1 MVEILATQPL
11 GIGFPPPSHEQR
23 TEDRSVRIAFETARL
38 ELAQLYDETV
48 EARTSAYRIACK
60 HSAQTLQ
67 VARVSVWFLS
77 EDAEVLECALSYHLP
92 TDEFTSGAR
101 LLRRGCPHYF
111 QAIRSRRVIVA
122 HDAHCD
128 EKTRELADY
137 LTNNGITS
145 LLDAPIYRNGQ
156 VVGVVCHEHIGP
168 SRTWTEKEAGFASA
182 VSDMLTIL
190 GQQAERAELQA
201 VIAAQKQLEAQNQ
214 KMQALAKLGL
224 VVIHDLSNIMT
235 IVGARAELL
244 EDETDLRQ
252 AADDL
257 KEALRYGNT
266 LLRQLRDFYNE
277 REPTSGVNATQVL
290 RSLEPSLRAVLG
302 KEIELSFSCP
312 SEPAMLA
319 LTQVEIE
326 QLVMNLCMNARDALS
341 GRCDPKLTVRVM
353 VDADRLVLTVSDNGV
368 GMTESTQARIFE
380 PYYSTKAGHSGVGL
394 AAVFGIVSRAKGQ
407 IEVQSVPERGTT
419 FKLTFPL
426 DVIEIRDSFEPP
438 WSSGY

>member
-1 MVEILATQPL
+1 MAENSATQPL
-11 GIGFPPPSHEQR
+11 ETSSLPPSHEQR
-23 TEDRSVRIAFETARL
+23 IEDRSVRVAFETARL

-60 HSAQTLQ
+60 HSAQTLR

-77 EDAEVLECALSYHLP
+77 EDGETLECLLNYHLS

-101 LLRRGCPHYF
+101 LLRGGCPTYF
-111 QAIRSRRVIVA
+111 QAIRSRRVVVA
-122 HDAHCD
+122 HDAQRD
-128 EKTRELADY
+128 EKTRELEGY
-137 LTNNGITS
+137 LVDSGISS
-145 LLDAPIYRNGQ
+145 LLDAPYRNGQ

-168 SRTWTEKEAGFASA
+168 PRTWSEKEAGFASA

-214 KMQALAKLGL
+214 KMQALTKLGL

-244 EDETDLRQ
+244 ADEPDPRQ
-252 AADDL
+252 AAEDL
-257 KEALRYGNT
+257 SEALRYGNK

-277 REPTSGVNATQVL
+277 REPTAGVNATEVIGA
-290 RSLEPSLRAVLG
+290 LEPSLRAVLG
-302 KEIELSFSCP
+302 KEIELSFSCA
-312 SEPAMLA
+312 SESAMLG
-319 LTQVEIE
+319 LTRIEVE
-326 QLVMNLCMNARDALS
+326 QLVMNLCINACDALS
-341 GRCDPKLTVRVM
+341 GRRDPRVTIRVVREVG
-353 VDADRLVLTVSDNGV
+353 RLVLMVSDNGT
-368 GMTESTQARIFE
+368 GMSEATQARIFE
-380 PYYSTKAGHSGVGL
+380 PYYSTKGAGHSGVGL

-407 IEVQSVPERGTT
+407 IEVQSEPERGTT

-426 DVIEIRDSFEPP
+426 EIRDSFEPP
-438 WSSGY
+438 WSLG